1 MSTQF
6 IVSSRSTEVQP
17 RFRGWIAAS
26 PAIYL
31 IHDLEELATVRA
43 WVADNWQKLPDPV
56 VQWLGAN
63 ADLTH
68 LYAVGIATVF
78 VAMAAVSVA
87 AARAS
92 ASRAVITLFAL
103 TIMMRFGN
111 GLLHIAQAVFAR
123 GYVPGLI
130 SAIVLLLPYS
140 VWLVMRLRRD
150 GLIRHEAVHVLF
162 MAGLLL
168 QIPLIATVLLF
179 ASLVTR

>member
-6 IVSSRSTEVQP
+6 TAWSQSTDAKL
-17 RFRGWIAAS
+17 RLRRWIAAS

-43 WVADNWQKLPDPV
+43 WVAANWQKLPDPL

-103 TIMMRFGN
+103 AVMMRFGN
-111 GLLHIAQAVFAR
+111 GLLHIAQAVFTR
-123 GYVPGLI
+123 GYVPGLV
-130 SAIVLLLPYS
+130 SAIALLLPYS

-150 GLIRHEAVHVLF
+150 ELVRHEAVHVLF
-162 MAGLLL
+162 IAGLLL
-168 QIPLIATVLLF
+168 QIPVVGIVLLF
-179 ASLVTR
+179 ASLLTR